1 MIKKHGKRGSKK
13 TMGKR
18 EQLADRRSD
27 DLLFADSYNDTIAGM
42 AIGFDGEN
50 IVYDVEKMIRMEKCN
65 G

>member
-1 MIKKHGKRGSKK
+1 MS
-13 TMGKR
+13 KR